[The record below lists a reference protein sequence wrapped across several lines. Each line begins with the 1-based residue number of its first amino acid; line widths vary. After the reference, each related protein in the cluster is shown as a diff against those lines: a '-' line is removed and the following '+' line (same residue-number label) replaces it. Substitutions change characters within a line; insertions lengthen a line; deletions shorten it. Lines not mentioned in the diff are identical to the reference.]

1 MNNSM
6 NRFEYNPA
14 GIQITRSRMRMTPTH
29 QTTFNAGD
37 LIPFKWIECLPGD
50 TVSLNTSAVCR
61 LQTPIFPIMDNAY
74 LDTYYFFIPTRLVWE
89 HTKEFYGENTEGP
102 WAQTVEYHVP
112 NLRIHRNAKGSIY
125 DQLQYPLIYKSTD
138 PDEIRG
144 GNFGTNVYDGHIE
157 ANALIVRAY
166 GLVWNEWFR
175 DQNVSA
181 PLVIPTG
188 DDIVDVNASIGNMY
202 SWISSPAY
210 DITTQWMEFGMP
222 LPVAKF
228 HDLFTSALPQP
239 QKGPAVTLPLGGDV
253 PVVAGAAP
261 HPTGGHI
268 IFSNGNYDQQTLGL
282 DAGYLFADGNGPGV
296 PSESTYINSTNLV
309 APLTSTLS
317 VNDLR
322 MMLALQR
329 LYEKDARGGTRFRE
343 LILSHFGVRTADSR
357 VQVPEFLSGNRVP
370 IQITSVPQ
378 TSSTDSV
385 SPQGNLAAYSI
396 TTSKNSDFTYSCT
409 EPGFILGVCCVRT
422 DQRYCQGLR
431 RQLSRTDRFSYYW
444 PVFANVGEQPIK
456 NKELYIY
463 TDAETREETF
473 GFGEA
478 WYEYRFEPNT
488 VAGALRPNAPRSLA
502 AWNFANGFTA
512 LPTLHPNFIYENK
525 SNVDRT
531 LAIPSNIEDQFLVD
545 FYFDQTMV
553 RPMPL
558 YSIPGIGDHF

>member
-1 MNNSM
+1 MTNSM

-14 GIQITRSRMRMTPTH
+14 GIQITRSRMRMTPKH
-29 QTTFNAGD
+29 STTFNAGD

-50 TVSLNTSAVCR
+50 TVSLNTSVVCR
-61 LQTPIFPIMDNAY
+61 MQTPIFPIMDNAY
-74 LDTYYFFIPTRLVWE
+74 IDTYYFFIPTRLIWD

-102 WAQTVEYHVP
+102 WAQTVEYRVP
-112 NLRIHRNAKGSIY
+112 NLEIVSNHVGSFY
-125 DQLQYPLIYKSTD
+125 DQLRYPLLYKPND
-138 PDEIRG
+138 PEEIRG
-144 GNFGTNVYDGHIE
+144 GNYGTNVRSIPYE

-188 DDIVDVNASIGNMY
+188 DDTVSVNASLGN
-202 SWISSPAY
+202 SVTWFSGVR
-210 DITTQWMEFGMP
+210 DITTEWMELGIP

-253 PVVAGAAP
+253 PVVAGAM
-261 HPTGGHI
+261 HETGSYIKFGTTYGDP
-268 IFSNGNYDQQTLGL
+268 SGSLGI
-282 DAGYLFADGNGPGV
+282 DSSGTFWTSSDGDVSQANP
-296 PSESTYINSTNLV
+296 INQTNLV

-343 LILSHFGVRTADSR
+343 LILSHFGVRTADAR
-357 VQVPEFLSGNRVP
+357 VQVPEFLSGKRVP
-370 IQITSVPQ
+370 ISITSVPQ
-378 TSSTDSV
+378 TSSSDSV
-385 SPQGNLAAYSI
+385 SPQGNLAAFSV
-396 TTSKNSDFTYSCT
+396 TTSKNSDFTFSCT

-422 DQRYCQGLR
+422 DQTYSQGLP

-463 TDAETREETF
+463 GSDEFGEETF
-473 GFGEA
+473 GFNEA
-478 WYEYRFEPNT
+478 WYEYRYEPNT
-488 VAGALRPNAPRSLA
+488 VSGRLRPNAPHSLA
-502 AWNFANGFTA
+502 VWNFANSFA
-512 LPTLHPNFIYENK
+512 SAPTLHPNFIYETRT
-525 SNVDRT
+525 NVDRT
-531 LAIPSNIEDQFLVD
+531 IAVKSSVEDQFICD
-545 FYFDQTMV
+545 FYFDQVMV